1 MTSDRY
7 DHPPSSSTI
16 LRYKHSYPFRLDSSE
31 YPYCDRTRQT
41 DFAGMNEVWRNT
53 FPSNPPARST
63 LIVGAL
69 PRPEFVIE
77 LECMAHT

>member
-31 YPYCDRTRQT
+31 YPYCDRT
-41 DFAGMNEVWRNT
+41 G
-53 FPSNPPARST
+53 
-63 LIVGAL
+63 
-69 PRPEFVIE
+69 
-77 LECMAHT
+77 